1 MIAFKRDASGLY
13 LADPLAGARV
23 AFVFQDKSRA
33 DPTFDLTAQS
43 WVDPGQLGYIAFFV
57 PSATRDWNAFEIGIR
72 KAFADSPGTQI
83 GWFPEPLSIAPIL
96 VSVTGQ
102 GTSSPTVGE
111 SFSLAFRQSVTFQ
124 VQPDLFTL
132 STTVLFDDAS
142 NSLQIANS
150 QPPAALLL
158 TATPPAG
165 ATVTFQ
171 SAAPFASLALS
182 GPLAG
187 TASVAFE
194 LATTDLVQFEAGMMY
209 FNPPTGGGL
218 VGALNYPVFR
228 GVGGSA
234 TPFGFNVTLDVLGP
248 LDATRSFFQF
258 TDPLLGST
266 FVTADGKPFALS
278 TVNTGDISTASR
290 LVFAGRPQ
298 QSPSEQRY
306 YYLTPAGQFG
316 LALDAGAN
324 LAAGASSET
333 VQMLCGVTGT
343 EFVTVTIGSAP
354 DKLEFVPAQPA
365 YRIAPA
371 QDSPT
376 SPAFLDAT
384 ATTSWAQLIV
394 QDGSYISQPER
405 APLYNQRTNT
415 ATMLA
420 GAEPASGLTVY
431 VLDAF
436 KVASWS
442 AKAASTPAIPLVPY
456 AGLDF
461 STDPNLNAAAYLD
474 MESRALNPRRASGFI
489 PAPKQGATVNA
500 AAAGP
505 TTLAMTPQGM
515 LAELAGT
522 PLAWTG
528 LQMAT
533 SAAGILE
540 FEAMGPS
547 ICKAVQQNQ
556 IFTVVSENPA
566 NPDPLGSGQALFDF
580 SGDKL
585 EIGDWTFD
593 LSPGKLAAPDGT
605 PPIFMMKFYPGET
618 IEALVADTRLWSQ
631 ADIFNKTFT
640 AAATQAYLQKLIT
653 EAKAAVFPNGGT
665 QPDTTSLYW
674 NFYQTVT
681 DPTFN
686 GILAVNCNMQLDEL
700 PTAVRAVLGG
710 MKDPGI
716 AGFRVHHVGIAINNT
731 DPSQA
736 VPTLAQSATFALV
749 DYEKAA
755 SKSAAAPDSNIDI
768 DIDYGFEVE
777 YLRALFTNSELRS
790 FACEVNLTINN
801 LFKTGVNLDA
811 ALSPAA
817 NAGDDA
823 NVIAIMGSYQ
833 AHGTSGDDKSSGQG
847 VYSFVAQGDFV
858 FNFTDENGKSN
869 NKYLRQITLTK
880 LQFSFDD
887 ETAATPPKADT
898 THISAHFAIWGDIE
912 FNEFQVLDL
921 FAFEKLA
928 FSNLGIDV
936 GFDLTIPDKGQPSTS
951 TPSLSFSPGD
961 LRLDLGATEKRS
973 GADSLLDLIP
983 FKLKSFLYS
992 GTADQTIE
1000 SLNYYSLGSLP
1011 GLAENGITLQD
1022 NFNYA
1027 LIFDLDLG
1035 SMGGLV
1041 GSLSAFKFSVL
1052 IGWLSPEDGGG
1063 LAFGIQLPQ
1072 VDGKLEIKIEGVL
1085 TISIEQFNLEYATD
1099 ADPKMLVLGMH
1110 NCFIEIL
1117 GQRLPPDGTIS
1128 IGLFAPTEG
1137 ADQIGWIGAY
1147 NLGKD
1152 GGGGGG
1158 DDAQKLLAAPV
1169 PAKVGA
1175 VSDVFEL
1182 VYLGVGQRVGPDPTK
1197 PPANFDAFLKFM
1209 QGDFWDALK
1218 NKKFADI
1225 YHPEGKW
1232 IIVTDFTLLKV
1243 LEVGFVFY
1251 DVTPFYA
1258 LLLKLTG
1265 GAGKG
1270 AEFEVVYTK
1279 ISDTIGK
1286 FAAVFSLPDSLRTFQ
1301 VGAASLTLPT
1311 LSVDVYTNGDWKVDL
1326 GFPDGDNWSVCFQ
1339 VQAQAGPIPVTGS
1352 GGFYI
1357 ASLSSATDPD
1367 VFKGTY
1373 QSILAFGFAAR
1384 LGVGK
1389 DFTAGPLKAGVSV
1402 TFFGIIQG
1410 AAGYLTSGGG
1420 DLAKKPDALS
1430 LQGQFGIIGELY
1442 GSLDFVIIK
1451 ASVNVRLEAS
1461 IGIIL
1466 ALEPPS
1472 VPGGGGGSILL
1483 YIEASVSVSVTVEIN
1498 LFLFSISISFSFNAS
1513 FRFEWQLAGSSQQA
1527 QIETFARLK
1536 QRLLAGAAANV
1547 GLCPNL
1553 PKDLPI
1559 LFLPELTVVFPD
1571 ATSKGTPWVVTSL
1584 GIQYDDNP
1592 SHNPTYADFKP
1603 FEAVTTQLAT
1613 FALMHALNLPAYNSV
1628 VLLEFD
1634 SSSGTPGLKD
1644 IDSEPDA
1651 LTAWIDYP
1659 TLLSQL
1665 ANFSAT
1671 LAAPTGKA
1679 KACVFPMPP
1688 FLNMATTGRTDGNGN
1703 AQDLSYQFLAQNLV
1717 SQTYLQA
1724 VDTYFNQLFVNQ
1736 TSNPT
1741 SVNDSDGTTP
1751 LSQEI
1756 FLDYFKGLI
1765 RGAVHELLV
1774 TMQDAGLTSSP
1785 LDKLF
1790 MAAVAAPTPGAQTR
1804 FQGLAGQMSSALR
1817 GGVRLPYTAGLTVPG
1832 EAVST
1837 STNPLFALLWQE
1849 FPAGGFAKN
1858 NSYSITLSNP
1868 DKTQDWLAVNAS
1880 FSLTQDVL
1888 SPYLAFTEASI
1899 TAPSSP
1905 TPIALSSTGPQSFA
1919 LENAIAWTPP
1929 SATALSLR
1937 PFASSLEKLQAN
1949 EGTAAVPVLVK
1960 SRQAQGA
1967 YLPDGTP
1974 LPAGDI
1980 TFATSITLTV
1990 KQIPG
1995 ATQGSVLAD
2004 VYALSGASQ
2013 SDEALLGRILDDL
2026 RGGDRP
2032 VDAIQ
2037 ILFQTAAGAPGL
2049 VSAVV
2054 DPNAV
2059 FALRTNTTTV
2069 SQPPQ
2074 GLMAFALGLPAGVSV
2089 GSSTDITA
2097 DGGYGFLQIIQQ
2109 ATVTNAQGYYLRFVD
2124 KTGNALP
2131 TPLFVKGVAQVT
2143 MLVTYKAGSGTNQS
2157 GSPLAIQPYYNAVVL
2172 AGTQS
2177 GLVYYAETADPA
2189 LEARYVKVAA
2199 GTFGVELTRSESVMQ
2214 LKTPAALVKTGQL
2227 GAANSHS
2234 RGRVI
2239 EALRA
2244 SGIADDTELHAALV
2258 AAGDAKASL
2267 NSLYSLVTY
2276 QIQATTGFTLSNLS
2290 APIQPQKPD
2299 QSGTTGTYRVF
2310 APLYNVA
2317 TANAGS
2323 ATPDRYAS
2331 INDKFTLDFF
2341 VNDAFGNQL
2350 PTPASYSDTNLY
2362 FDPIVPVDQ
2371 WPGILPTY
2379 GFNGSTPNT
2388 IEIVLTPSQ
2397 AAFSSMSADQKAA
2410 ALANFR
2416 TIEDQ
2421 ISGPGVSFYVETS
2434 LALQADGSSLVNFP
2448 VGAADTS
2455 KVTGMV
2461 ADLVNWLA
2469 GLSTNFPGAVTISM
2483 PVSGPGAL
2491 PPLFEIVVLF
2501 GITRDANL
2509 ISPYLKDQFGT
2520 IMVPSA
2526 QNVATG
2532 FVPATGG
2539 ASNMSQFAA
2548 AFVGAFPAQKLA
2560 IGMNGADAS
2569 PQQKL
2574 SSTAQSSTALA
2585 RKRLKSLKLA
2595 HDGSGGARAGS
2606 QSLWAAAVSLL
2617 DISIG
2622 AAGAGPR
2629 FLSPKPLDNVL
2640 NSASVSMPQL
2650 SSKLPALPAQQLF
2663 IDTDLDQLNRIFFQA
2678 VDEVL
2683 SPASAAKAFEVAPD
2697 AYDAMAL
2704 GREALAQK
2712 YAQYEVDWLFGP
2724 QSPFTG
2730 TTAAL
2735 AIAKD
2740 VFEQQMRAALMTAY
2754 SVDTIVQ
2761 YDVTWNQSVSAA
2773 ADGNIELFGQ
2783 IEAVLAGDY
2792 SWSGLSLS
2800 ATTNNPHG
2808 LTDGSRVLMI
2818 FQASSGQLPANGVYG
2833 VTVTGDTTFTI
2844 ATAASGSGAG
2854 TFSATRQNAGL
2865 STAHVGISST
2875 GASPLTFLYGDPDA
2889 AAAAVVPFDLRFAI
2903 TNLQFFLAPAGA
2915 PGEARPSI
2923 WLQLVDPYPKGV
2935 PHVGP
2940 AGALTKIPV
2949 VYRQY
2954 PTPPTLVSQT
2964 WSGYTPTSGSGNPIA
2979 DGADWSYLYTYQ
2991 AFLVAQDQINTAVT
3005 YNTNLSAAPDNP
3017 PNSTN
3022 PAPSAGPPYDLF
3034 TALAR
3039 TSAVYG
3045 AINPVLRN
3053 PADPAWADAVAAFAT
3068 AIGEVTANKDWNP
3081 SLDMALGQGLVSVT
3095 DSYVVTDTLQ
3105 PDGTTR
3111 QIELQW
3117 PAAQGES
3124 SFSNVA
3130 LTVTALDPSTL
3141 TPYPN
3146 QHPVQPSPP
3155 DGLLF
3160 EVDNAA
3166 PGNFGVAHTIEVDA
3180 LNVLAAENAL
3190 ASVQIERNLITL
3202 EASNNTAW
3210 QVVPEFVYMTP
3221 QVRPSQP
3228 VTPFIDNATPIDVA
3242 TLPGQGSGAAC
3253 PTSPSSLCQRIYT
3266 IMADLLADPVHEQSL
3281 LAAHAAANVTSG
3293 TTRRVKVACSYQF
3306 PFPAVAGGAFDSA
3319 SISPLVPIVLARSFE
3334 IDGQQPAELGDFA
3347 ALFAAAIA
3355 GWASKN
3361 SIVFGANA
3369 MPAGARLV
3377 FDITLYAAL
3386 SGVNTPVL
3394 RFSNLQLKLTDIDA
3408 S

>member
-1 MIAFKRDASGLY
+1 MIAFKRDASGVY
-13 LADPLAGARV
+13 LADTPANARV
-23 AFVFQDKSRA
+23 AFLFQDATRT
-33 DPTFDLTAQS
+33 DPIFDLTADN
-43 WVDPGQLGYIAFFV
+43 WTDPAQLGYVAFFT
-57 PSATRDWNAFEIGIR
+57 PSATRDWKAFEAGVR
-72 KAFADSPGTQI
+72 DAFASNAGTQI
-83 GWFPEPLSIAPIL
+83 GWFPEPLTVAPVL
-96 VSVTGQ
+96 VAVMGQ
-102 GTSSPTVGE
+102 GTSSPTVSQ

-124 VQPDLFTL
+124 VQPDLFGL

-158 TATPPAG
+158 TATPPAA
-165 ATVTFQ
+165 ATVTFYSQ
-171 SAAPFASLALS
+171 APHASLALT
-182 GPLAG
+182 GPYAG
-187 TASVAFE
+187 TVNAAFE
-194 LATTDLVQFEAGMMY
+194 LAATDLVQFEAGLMY
-209 FNPPTGGGL
+209 FSPPTGGGL

-228 GVGGSA
+228 GAGGVT

-248 LDATRSFFQF
+248 LDASRSFFQF

-266 FVTADGKPFALS
+266 FVTANGKPFALS
-278 TVNTGDISTASR
+278 TVNTGDISIASR

-298 QSPSEQRY
+298 QSPGEERY

-316 LALDAGAN
+316 LALETGSN
-324 LAAGASSET
+324 QAAATATET

-343 EFVTVTIGSAP
+343 EFLSVTVGATP
-354 DKLEFVPAQPA
+354 DKLQFVPAQPA
-365 YRIAPA
+365 YRIPPT
-371 QDSPT
+371 QDSST

-384 ATTSWAQLIV
+384 ATTSWVQLIV
-394 QDGSYISQPER
+394 QQGSYVSQPER
-405 APLYNQRTNT
+405 APLYKQPTNS
-415 ATMLA
+415 ATLLE
-420 GAEPASGLTVY
+420 GAAPASGLEVY
-431 VLDAF
+431 VLDYF
-436 KVASWS
+436 PVESWS
-442 AKAASTPAIPLVPY
+442 AKGNAPLVPLVPY

-461 STDPNLNAAAYLD
+461 STDPNLDAAKYLD
-474 MESRALNPRRASGFI
+474 MELRALNPRRADGFI
-489 PAPKQGATVNA
+489 PAPAPKAATKAASTA
-500 AAAGP
+500 AA
-505 TTLAMTPQGM
+505 TLAMTPQGM

-540 FEAMGPS
+540 FADMGPS

-566 NPDPLGSGQALFDF
+566 SADPLGKGQALFDF
-580 SGDKL
+580 SADKL

-593 LSPGKLAAPDGT
+593 LSSGGLAAPDGT

-618 IEALVADTRLWSQ
+618 IEQLVADTRLWSQ
-631 ADIFNKTFT
+631 PDTFNKTFT
-640 AAATQAYLQKLIT
+640 AAATQAYLQKLIAD
-653 EAKAAVFPNGGT
+653 AKTSVFPEGGG

-681 DPTFN
+681 NPAFN

-710 MKDPGI
+710 MRDPGI
-716 AGFRVHHVGIAINNT
+716 AGFRVHHVGIEINNT
-731 DPSQA
+731 DPSQSLP
-736 VPTLAQSATFALV
+736 VLAQSATFALV

-755 SKSAAAPDSNIDI
+755 SNAVPAVDI
-768 DIDYGFEVE
+768 DFGFEVE

-790 FACEVNLTINN
+790 FACEINLTINK
-801 LFKTGVNLDA
+801 LFKVGVSLPPSQNTA
-811 ALSPAA
+811 
-817 NAGDDA
+817 AGDEA

-833 AHGTSGDDKSSGQG
+833 AHATSGDDSSSGQG

-858 FNFTDENGKSN
+858 FDFAD
-869 NKYLRQITLTK
+869 NKFLKQITLNK
-880 LQFSFDD
+880 LQFSFDE
-887 ETAATPPKADT
+887 ETPAASPSNGTT
-898 THISAHFAIWGDIE
+898 THIKAHFGIWGDIE
-912 FNEFQVLDL
+912 FNELQVLDL
-921 FAFEKLA
+921 FSFEKLV

-936 GFDLTIPDKGQPSTS
+936 GFDLTIYNPSVQQQPSTDNL
-951 TPSLSFSPGD
+951 SLSFAPGD
-961 LRLDLGATEKRS
+961 LRLDLGSTEKRS
-973 GADSLLDLIP
+973 GADSLLDMIP
-983 FKLKSFLYS
+983 FKLQSFLYS
-992 GTADQTIE
+992 GDADETIE

-1085 TISIEQFNLEYATD
+1085 TISIEQFNLEYAAN

-1110 NCFIEIL
+1110 NCFIEVL
-1117 GQRLPPDGTIS
+1117 GNRLPPDGTIS

-1147 NLGKD
+1147 NQGKD
-1152 GGGGGG
+1152 GGGGG
-1158 DDAQKLLAAPV
+1158 DTQELLAPGRALV
-1169 PAKVGA
+1169 RAEA
-1175 VSDVFEL
+1175 ASDVLDL
-1182 VYLGVGQRVGPDPTK
+1182 VYLGVGQRVGPDPTN

-1209 QGDFWDALK
+1209 QDDFWDALQ
-1218 NKKFADI
+1218 NKKYSDI
-1225 YHPEGKW
+1225 YHPDGKW
-1232 IIVTDFTLLKV
+1232 IIVTDFNLLKV
-1243 LEVGFVFY
+1243 IQIGFVFY

-1258 LLLKLTG
+1258 LLLRLTG

-1270 AEFEVVYTK
+1270 AEIEVVYTK

-1286 FAAVFSLPDSLRTFQ
+1286 FATVFSLPDSLRTFQ
-1301 VGAASLTLPT
+1301 IGAASLTLPT

-1367 VFKGTY
+1367 VFRGTY

-1442 GSLDFVIIK
+1442 GSIDFVIIK
-1451 ASVNVRLEAS
+1451 ASVNVRLQAS

-1472 VPGGGGGSILL
+1472 VPGGGNGSILL
-1483 YIEASVSVSVTVEIN
+1483 YIEASVSVSVTVKIN

-1513 FRFEWQLAGSSQQA
+1513 FRFEWQLAGSSPQA
-1527 QIETFARLK
+1527 RIETFAGLR
-1536 QRLLAGAAANV
+1536 QRLLASAAPSI
-1547 GLCPNL
+1547 GLLPNL
-1553 PKDLPI
+1553 PKNLPI

-1571 ATSKGTPWVVTSL
+1571 ATSNGAPWLVTSL
-1584 GIQYDDNP
+1584 GVQYDDNP
-1592 SHNPTYADFKP
+1592 PQNPTYADFKP

-1613 FALMHALNLPAYNSV
+1613 FAVMHALNLAAYNSE

-1634 SSSGTPGLKD
+1634 PASGTLGLKD
-1644 IDSEPDA
+1644 IDSDPAA
-1651 LTAWIDYP
+1651 LTGWIDYP
-1659 TLLSQL
+1659 TLLGQL
-1665 ANFSAT
+1665 ANFNAT
-1671 LAAPTGKA
+1671 IATPTAGA
-1679 KACVFPMPP
+1679 KATVFPMPP
-1688 FLNMATTGRTDGNGN
+1688 FLNIATSGRTDGNGN
-1703 AQDLSYQFLAQNLV
+1703 AQDLSYQFQSQNLV
-1717 SQTYLQA
+1717 SQSYLQT
-1724 VDTYFNQLFVNQ
+1724 VDAYFSQLFVNQ
-1736 TSNPT
+1736 TSNPPQA
-1741 SVNDSDGTTP
+1741 DAGGGTTP

-1774 TMQDAGLTSSP
+1774 TMQNAGLTSSP

-1817 GGVRLPYTAGLTVPG
+1817 GGVRLPYADGLTVPDG
-1832 EAVST
+1832 TAST
-1837 STNPLFALLWQE
+1837 TTNPLYALLWQE

-1858 NSYSITLSNP
+1858 DSYTITLSNP
-1868 DKTQDWLAVNAS
+1868 DRTQGWLTTSAS
-1880 FSLTQDVL
+1880 FSLTKNVL
-1888 SPYLAFTEASI
+1888 AQYQGLTEASV
-1899 TAPSSP
+1899 TAPGTP
-1905 TPIALSSTGPQSFA
+1905 TPIAISSTGPQSFA
-1919 LENAIAWTPP
+1919 LENAIVWTP
-1929 SATALSLR
+1929 SGAGALSLR
-1937 PFASSLEKLQAN
+1937 PFAPSLAKLQTN
-1949 EGTAAVPVLVK
+1949 EGTAAISALIK

-1967 YLPDGTP
+1967 YMPDGTP
-1974 LPAGDI
+1974 LPAGNI

-1995 ATQGSVLAD
+1995 ATQGGMLPD

-2026 RGGDRP
+2026 RAGDRP

-2037 ILFQTAAGAPGL
+2037 ILYQTAAGTPGL
-2049 VSAVV
+2049 VSATVEA
-2054 DPNAV
+2054 DAV
-2059 FALRTNTTTV
+2059 FALRTNATTV

-2074 GLMAFALGLPAGVSV
+2074 GLMGFAFDLPAGVSV
-2089 GSSTDITA
+2089 GASTDVTD

-2109 ATVTNAQGYYLRFVD
+2109 ATVTNAPGYYLRFID
-2124 KTGNALP
+2124 KSGNSLP
-2131 TPLFVKGVAQVT
+2131 TALFVKGVAQLT
-2143 MLVTYKAGSGTNQS
+2143 MLVTYKPGSGSNQN

-2172 AGTQS
+2172 AGTQN

-2189 LEARYVKVAA
+2189 LETRYVKVAA
-2199 GTFGVELTRSESVMQ
+2199 GTFGVELTRPESVMQ
-2214 LKTPAALVKTGQL
+2214 LKTPPRLAKSKQL
-2227 GAANSHS
+2227 GAASHHE
-2234 RGRVI
+2234 RNDVI
-2239 EALRA
+2239 EALRL
-2244 SGIADDTELHAALV
+2244 SGVTDETELHEALA
-2258 AAGDAKASL
+2258 AAGAAPAAL
-2267 NSLYSLVTY
+2267 NSLYSLITY
-2276 QIQATTGFTLSNLS
+2276 QIQATTGFILSNLS

-2299 QSGTTGTYRVF
+2299 PSATTSTYRVF

-2317 TANAGS
+2317 TANIGS
-2323 ATPDRYAS
+2323 STPDRYAS
-2331 INDKFTLDFF
+2331 IDDKFALSFF

-2350 PTPASYSDTNLY
+2350 PTPASYTDTNLY

-2371 WPGILPTY
+2371 WPGILSTY
-2379 GFNGSTPNT
+2379 GFDASKANT
-2388 IEIVLTPSQ
+2388 IEIMLTPSQ
-2397 AAFSSMSADQKAA
+2397 AAFSGMSADQKAA
-2410 ALANFR
+2410 ALASFR
-2416 TIEDQ
+2416 IIEDQ
-2421 ISGPGVSFYVETS
+2421 INGPGVSFYVETS
-2434 LALQADGSSLVNFP
+2434 LALQADGSSFANFT
-2448 VGAADTS
+2448 VSAADTS
-2455 KVTGMV
+2455 KIATMV
-2461 ADLVNWLA
+2461 ADLINWLA
-2469 GLSTNFPGAVTISM
+2469 GISTNFPGAVTISM
-2483 PVSGPGAL
+2483 PVSSVGAL

-2501 GITRDANL
+2501 GITRNANL

-2520 IMVPSA
+2520 ILVPSA

-2532 FVPATGG
+2532 FVPVTGG
-2539 ASNMSQFAA
+2539 ASSMSQFAA
-2548 AFVGAFPAQKLA
+2548 AFTGAFPAQKLA
-2560 IGMNGADAS
+2560 VGMNGTNAPS
-2569 PQQKL
+2569 GQKL
-2574 SSTAQSSTALA
+2574 SSTGLA
-2585 RKRLKSLKLA
+2585 RKRLKALKFA
-2595 HDGSGGARAGS
+2595 QDGTGGAQQGS
-2606 QSLWAAAVSLL
+2606 QSLWAAAASLL
-2617 DISIG
+2617 DITIG

-2629 FLSPKPLDNVL
+2629 FLSPRPLDNVL
-2640 NSASVSMPQL
+2640 NSATVPLPTL
-2650 SSKLPALPAQQLF
+2650 SAKLPALPAQQLF
-2663 IDTDLDQLNRIFFQA
+2663 IDTDLDQLNRTFFRA
-2678 VDEVL
+2678 VDDVL
-2683 SPASAAKAFEVAPD
+2683 SPASAAKAFELAPD
-2697 AYDAMAL
+2697 AYDTIAV
-2704 GREALAQK
+2704 GRETLAQK

-2735 AIAKD
+2735 AIAQG

-2783 IEAVLAGDY
+2783 IEAVLSGSY
-2792 SWSGLSLS
+2792 SWSGATLS
-2800 ATTNNPHG
+2800 ATTGNPHG
-2808 LTDGSRVLMI
+2808 LTDGSRVLMV
-2818 FQASSGQLPANGVYG
+2818 FQAGSGQLPANGVYD
-2833 VTVTGDTTFTI
+2833 VDVTGDTTFTI
-2844 ATAASGSGAG
+2844 TMAASGSGAG
-2854 TFSATRQNAGL
+2854 TFSATRQNSGL

-2889 AAAAVVPFDLRFAI
+2889 AAAAVVPFDLRFAV
-2903 TNLQFFLAPAGA
+2903 TNLQYFLAPAGA

-2923 WLQLVDPYPKGV
+2923 WLQLIDPYPKGV
-2935 PHVGP
+2935 PHIGP
-2940 AGALTKIPV
+2940 ADTLTNIPV

-2954 PTPPTLVSQT
+2954 PTPPTMISQT
-2964 WSGYTPTSGSGNPIA
+2964 WSQYTPASGSGNPIA

-3005 YNTNLSAAPDNP
+3005 YNTNLSAASDNA
-3017 PNSTN
+3017 PNRVGELPGTD
-3022 PAPSAGPPYDLF
+3022 GPYDLF

-3045 AINPVLRN
+3045 AIGPLLRN
-3053 PADPAWADAVAAFAT
+3053 PADPAWADAVTAFAT
-3068 AIGEVTANKDWNP
+3068 AVGEVTANKDWNP
-3081 SLDMALGQGLVSVT
+3081 GQILAGAQRLANVT
-3095 DSYVVTDTLQ
+3095 DSYVVTDALQ

-3111 QIELQW
+3111 LIELQW

-3124 SFSNVA
+3124 SFANVA
-3130 LTVTALDPSTL
+3130 LTVTALDPSNL
-3141 TPYPN
+3141 TPYPK
-3146 QHPVQPSPP
+3146 QHAVQPSPP

-3160 EVDNAA
+3160 EVDDAA

-3202 EASNNTAW
+3202 EAADKSAW
-3210 QVVPEFVYMTP
+3210 QVVSEFVYKTP

-3228 VTPFIDNATPIDVA
+3228 VTPFIDNATPIDVT
-3242 TLPGQGSGAAC
+3242 TLPGQGAGGAC
-3253 PTSPSSLCQRIYT
+3253 PSSPSSLCQRIYT
-3266 IMADLLADPVHEQSL
+3266 IMADLLADPTQAKSL
-3281 LAAHAAANVTSG
+3281 LGAHAAANLTDA
-3293 TTRRVKVACSYQF
+3293 TTRRVKVGCSYQF
-3306 PFPAVAGGAFDSA
+3306 PLPAVAGGAFDSA

-3334 IDGQQPAELGDFA
+3334 IDGQQPAQLGDFA
-3347 ALFAAAIA
+3347 ALFADAIA
-3355 GWASKN
+3355 SWASGN

-3369 MPAGARLV
+3369 EPAGAMLV

-3394 RFSNLQLKLTDIDA
+3394 RFSNLQLKLTDVDA
-3408 S
+3408 N

>member
-13 LADPLAGARV
+13 LADISAAARV
-23 AFVFQDKSRA
+23 AFLFQDASRT
-33 DPTFDLTAQS
+33 DPSFDLTAQT
-43 WVDPGQLGYIAFFV
+43 WLDPGQLGYIAFFS
-57 PSATRDWNAFEIGIR
+57 PSATRDWSAFEADIR
-72 KAFADSPGTQI
+72 AAFTANAGTQI
-83 GWFPEPLSIAPIL
+83 GWFPEPSSIAPVL
-96 VSVTGQ
+96 VAVTGH
-102 GTSSPTVGE
+102 GTSSPTVAQ
-111 SFSLAFRQSVTFQ
+111 SFSLTFRQSVTFQ
-124 VQPDLFTL
+124 VQPDLFGL

-171 SAAPFASLALS
+171 SAAPFASLPLT
-182 GPLAG
+182 GPFAG
-187 TASVAFE
+187 TASAAFE
-194 LATTDLVQFEAGMMY
+194 LAAADLVQFEAGLMY
-209 FNPPTGGGL
+209 FSPPVDGGL
-218 VGALNYPVFR
+218 VNALSYPVFR
-228 GVGGSA
+228 GADGSTA
-234 TPFGFNVTLDVLGP
+234 PFGFNVTLDMLGP
-248 LDATRSFFQF
+248 LDPARSFFQF

-266 FVTADGKPFALS
+266 FVTANGKPFALS
-278 TVNTGDISTASR
+278 TVDTGDIGTTSR

-316 LALDAGAN
+316 LALDTGPGK
-324 LAAGASSET
+324 AASAASET

-343 EFVTVTIGSAP
+343 EFVTVTVGSNP
-354 DKLEFVPAQPA
+354 DRLEFVPAQPA
-365 YRIAPA
+365 YRIDPA

-384 ATTSWAQLIV
+384 ATTSWVELIV
-394 QDGSYISQPER
+394 QQGTYVSQPER
-405 APLYNQRTNT
+405 APLYNQRSSS
-415 ATMLA
+415 AAMLA
-420 GAEPASGLTVY
+420 DAPPASGLTVY
-431 VLDAF
+431 VLDSF
-436 KVASWS
+436 HVPSWS
-442 AKAASTPAIPLVPY
+442 ASGSAPAIPLVPY

-461 STDPNLNAAAYLD
+461 STDPNLKAADYLD
-474 MESRALNPRRASGFI
+474 MESRALNPRRAAGFI
-489 PAPKQGATVNA
+489 PAPKTKVAATPA
-500 AAAGP
+500 PAGP

-566 NPDPLGSGQALFDF
+566 NADPLGAGQALFDF
-580 SGDKL
+580 TNDRL

-593 LSPGKLAAPDGT
+593 VSPGGLAAPDGT

-618 IEALVADTRLWSQ
+618 IEKLVADTRLWSQ
-631 ADIFNKTFT
+631 PDTFNKTFT
-640 AAATQAYLQKLIT
+640 AAAAQAYLQTLIA
-653 EAKAAVFPNGGT
+653 EAKASVFPNGGT

-674 NFYQTVT
+674 TFYETVT

-686 GILAVNCNMQLDEL
+686 GVLAVNCNMQLDQL

-710 MKDPGI
+710 MTDPGI

-731 DPSQA
+731 DSDPLQTE
-736 VPTLAQSATFALV
+736 PKLAQSATFALV

-755 SKSAAAPDSNIDI
+755 SQPAAVDI
-768 DIDYGFEVE
+768 DVDYGFEVE

-790 FACEVNLTINN
+790 FACEVNLTIND
-801 LFKTGVNLDA
+801 LFKTGVKLDA
-811 ALSPAA
+811 GQGAAA
-817 NAGDDA
+817 NAG
-823 NVIAIMGSYQ
+823 NVIAVMGSYQ
-833 AHGTSGDDKSSGQG
+833 AHGTSGDDTSSGQG
-847 VYSFVAQGDFV
+847 VYSFVAQGEFV
-858 FNFTDENGKSN
+858 FNFSDDAGQPN
-869 NKYLRQITLTK
+869 NKYLKQITLTK

-912 FNEFQVLDL
+912 FYEFQVLDL

-936 GFDLTIPDKGQPSTS
+936 GFDLTIPASGQPTTS
-951 TPSLSFSPGD
+951 TPTLSFAPGD

-992 GTADQTIE
+992 GSADETIE

-1011 GLAENGITLQD
+1011 GLAENGVTLQD
-1022 NFNYA
+1022 SFNYA

-1041 GSLSAFKFSVL
+1041 GSLSAFKFSVI

-1110 NCFIEIL
+1110 NCFIEVL

-1147 NLGKD
+1147 NEGED
-1152 GGGGGG
+1152 GGGGG
-1158 DDAQKLLAAPV
+1158 DTQQKLARRV
-1169 PAKVGA
+1169 PARLGA
-1175 VSDVFEL
+1175 ASDVFEL
-1182 VYLGVGQRVGPDPTK
+1182 VYLGVGQRVGPDPTN
-1197 PPANFDAFLKFM
+1197 PPEDFDAFLKFM

-1218 NKKFADI
+1218 DKKYSEI
-1225 YHPEGKW
+1225 YHPDGKW
-1232 IIVTDFTLLKV
+1232 IIVTDFKLLKV

-1258 LLLKLTG
+1258 LLLRLTG

-1270 AEFEVVYTK
+1270 AEFEIVYTK

-1410 AAGYLTSGGG
+1410 AAGYLTSGGS

-1472 VPGGGGGSILL
+1472 VPGGGSGSILL

-1527 QIETFARLK
+1527 RIETFARLK
-1536 QRLLAGAAANV
+1536 QRLLAGAAGNI
-1547 GLCPNL
+1547 GLLPNL
-1553 PKDLPI
+1553 PKNLPI
-1559 LFLPELTVVFPD
+1559 MFLPELTVVFPD
-1571 ATSKGTPWVVTSL
+1571 ATNPGAPWVVTSL
-1584 GIQYDDNP
+1584 GVQYDDNP
-1592 SHNPTYADFKP
+1592 PQNPTYADFQP

-1613 FALMHALNLPAYNSV
+1613 FALMRALNLPAYNSV

-1634 SSSGTPGLKD
+1634 SGSGTPGLKD
-1644 IDSEPDA
+1644 FDSEPDA
-1651 LTAWIDYP
+1651 LTGWLDYP
-1659 TLLSQL
+1659 TLLGQF

-1671 LAAPTGKA
+1671 LAVPTGIA
-1679 KACVFPMPP
+1679 KATVFPMPP
-1688 FLNMATTGRTDGNGN
+1688 FLNLATSGRTDGNGN
-1703 AQDLSYQFLAQNLV
+1703 AQDISYQFQAQNPV
-1717 SQTYLQA
+1717 SQSYLQT
-1724 VDTYFNQLFVNQ
+1724 VDAYFNQLFVNQ
-1736 TSNPT
+1736 TANPPT
-1741 SVNDSDGTTP
+1741 ADPTGGTTP

-1756 FLDYFKGLI
+1756 FVDYFKGLI

-1817 GGVRLPYTAGLTVPG
+1817 GGVRLPYTPGLTVPG
-1832 EAVST
+1832 GTALKT
-1837 STNPLFALLWQE
+1837 TNPLFALLWQE
-1849 FPAGGFAKN
+1849 FPAGGIANKD
-1858 NSYSITLSNP
+1858 SYSITLSNP

-1880 FSLTQDVL
+1880 FQLTQKALGQYVGL
-1888 SPYLAFTEASI
+1888 TESSV
-1899 TAPSSP
+1899 TAPGAP
-1905 TPIALSSTGPQSFA
+1905 TPIALSATGPQAFA

-1929 SATALSLR
+1929 NAAALSVR
-1937 PFASSLEKLQAN
+1937 PFAPSLAKLQVN

-1995 ATQGSVLAD
+1995 ATQGSMLPD

-2013 SDEALLGRILDDL
+2013 SDEAILGKILDDL
-2026 RGGDRP
+2026 KAGDRP
-2032 VDAIQ
+2032 VEAIQ

-2054 DPNAV
+2054 DPDAV

-2074 GLMAFALGLPAGVSV
+2074 GLMGFALGLPAGVSV
-2089 GSSTDITA
+2089 GASTEITA

-2109 ATVTNAQGYYLRFVD
+2109 ATVTNAPGYYLRFVD

-2131 TPLFVKGVAQVT
+2131 TALFVKGVAQVT
-2143 MLVTYKAGSGTNQS
+2143 MLVTYKPGSGTNQS
-2157 GSPLAIQPYYNAVVL
+2157 GSPLAIQPYHNAVVL

-2199 GTFGVELTRSESVMQ
+2199 GTFGVELTRAESVMQ
-2214 LKTPAALVKTGQL
+2214 LKTPASLAKTGLL
-2227 GAANSHS
+2227 GAATSHS
-2234 RGRVI
+2234 RGDVLK
-2239 EALRA
+2239 ALRS
-2244 SGIADDTELHAALV
+2244 SGMVDDAELHDALA
-2258 AAGDAKASL
+2258 AAGAATAAL

-2276 QIQATTGFTLSNLS
+2276 QIQATAGFTLSNLS

-2331 INDKFTLDFF
+2331 INDTFTLSFF

-2371 WPGILPTY
+2371 WPGVLPTY
-2379 GFNGSTPNT
+2379 GFDGATPNT
-2388 IEIVLTPSQ
+2388 IQLVLTPSQ
-2397 AAFSSMSADQKAA
+2397 AAFSGMSADQKAA

-2421 ISGPGVSFYVETS
+2421 INGPGVSFYVETS
-2434 LALQADGSSLVNFP
+2434 LALQADGSSFVSFP
-2448 VGAADTS
+2448 VSAADTG

-2469 GLSTNFPGAVTISM
+2469 GLSTSFPGAVTISM

-2491 PPLFEIVVLF
+2491 PPLFEIQVLF
-2501 GITRDANL
+2501 GITRDASL

-2520 IMVPSA
+2520 ILVPST
-2526 QNVATG
+2526 QNVATA

-2539 ASNMSQFAA
+2539 ASSISQFAA
-2548 AFVGAFPAQKLA
+2548 NFVGAFPAQKLA
-2560 IGMNGADAS
+2560 IGMNGTDTS
-2569 PQQKL
+2569 SQQKL
-2574 SSTAQSSTALA
+2574 SSTALA
-2585 RKRLKSLKLA
+2585 RKRLKALKLA

-2606 QSLWAAAVSLL
+2606 QSLWAAAASLL

-2622 AAGAGPR
+2622 AGGAGPR

-2640 NSASVSMPQL
+2640 NSASVKLPQL

-2663 IDTDLDQLNRIFFQA
+2663 IDVDLDQLNRSFFQA

-2683 SPASAAKAFEVAPD
+2683 SPASAAKAFELAAD
-2697 AYDAMAL
+2697 AYDAIAL

-2730 TTAAL
+2730 TTTAL
-2735 AIAKD
+2735 GVARD

-2783 IEAVLAGDY
+2783 IEAILAGSY

-2818 FQASSGQLPANGVYG
+2818 FQASSGQLPVNGVYA

-2844 ATAASGSGAG
+2844 TTATSGSGAG
-2854 TFSATRQNAGL
+2854 TFSATQQNAGL

-2875 GASPLTFLYGDPDA
+2875 GPSPLTFLYGDPDA
-2889 AAAAVVPFDLRFAI
+2889 AAAAVVPFDLRFAV
-2903 TNLQFFLAPAGA
+2903 TNLQFFLAPAGT

-2923 WLQLVDPYPKGV
+2923 WLQLVDPYPQGV

-2954 PTPPTLVSQT
+2954 PTPPTLISQT
-2964 WSGYTPTSGSGNPIA
+2964 WAGFTPTSGSGNPIA

-3005 YNTNLSAAPDNP
+3005 YNTDLSAASNNP
-3017 PNSTN
+3017 PNSVSES
-3022 PAPSAGPPYDLF
+3022 PGASGPYDLF

-3045 AINPVLRN
+3045 AVGPVLRN

-3081 SLDMALGQGLVSVT
+3081 GFNLALTQGLVSVT

-3111 QIELQW
+3111 SIDLQW

-3124 SFSNVA
+3124 SFANVA
-3130 LTVTALDPSTL
+3130 LTVVALDPSNL
-3141 TPYPN
+3141 TPYPD
-3146 QHPVQPSPP
+3146 QHAVQPSPP

-3160 EVDNAA
+3160 EVDNAP
-3166 PGNFGVAHTIEVDA
+3166 PGNFGVAHTIEIDA

-3202 EASNNTAW
+3202 DAPDNTAW
-3210 QVVPEFVYMTP
+3210 QVVPEFIYKTP

-3242 TLPGQGSGAAC
+3242 TLPSQGSGAAC
-3253 PTSPSSLCQRIYT
+3253 PASPSSLCQRIYT
-3266 IMADLLADPVHEQSL
+3266 IMADLLADPVQAQSL
-3281 LAAHAAANVTSG
+3281 LAAHAAANVGSG
-3293 TTRRVKVACSYQF
+3293 TQRRVKVACSYQF

-3334 IDGQQPAELGDFA
+3334 IDGQQTAELGDFA
-3347 ALFAAAIA
+3347 ALFAAAITA
-3355 GWASKN
+3355 WAADN
-3361 SIVFGANA
+3361 SIVFGASA
-3369 MPAGARLV
+3369 APAGAMLV
-3377 FDITLYAAL
+3377 FDLTLYAAL

-3408 S
+3408 N

>member
-1 MIAFKRDASGLY
+1 MIAFKRDASGVY
-13 LADPLAGARV
+13 LADTPANARV
-23 AFVFQDKSRA
+23 AFLFQDATRS
-33 DPTFDLTAQS
+33 DPTFNLTAES
-43 WVDPGQLGYIAFFV
+43 WIDPAQLGYVAFFA
-57 PSATRDWNAFEIGIR
+57 PSATRDWKAFEAGIR
-72 KAFADSPGTQI
+72 AAFTSNSGTQI
-83 GWFPEPLSIAPIL
+83 GWFPEPLTVAPVL
-96 VSVTGQ
+96 VAVMGQ
-102 GTSSPTVGE
+102 GTSTPTVSQ

-124 VQPDLFTL
+124 VQPDLFGL
-132 STTVLFDDAS
+132 STTILFDDAS

-165 ATVTFQ
+165 ATVTFYSQ
-171 SAAPFASLALS
+171 APYASLALT
-182 GPLAG
+182 GPHAG
-187 TASVAFE
+187 TVNAAFD
-194 LATTDLVQFEAGMMY
+194 LAATDLVQFEAGLMY
-209 FNPPTGGGL
+209 FSPPTGGGL
-218 VGALNYPVFR
+218 VGALSYPVFR
-228 GVGGSA
+228 GADGA
-234 TPFGFNVTLDVLGP
+234 TTPFGFNVTLDVLGP
-248 LDATRSFFQF
+248 LDASRSFFQF

-266 FVTADGKPFALS
+266 FVTANGKPFALS
-278 TVNTGDISTASR
+278 TVNTGDIDTASR

-298 QSPSEQRY
+298 QSPGEERY
-306 YYLTPAGQFG
+306 YYLAPAGQFG
-316 LALDAGAN
+316 LALDTGSDRT
-324 LAAGASSET
+324 AATGTET

-343 EFVTVTIGSAP
+343 EFLGVTVGDIP
-354 DKLEFVPAQPA
+354 DKLQFVPGQPA
-365 YRIAPA
+365 YRIPSA
-371 QDSPT
+371 QDSST
-376 SPAFLDAT
+376 DPAFLDAT
-384 ATTSWAQLIV
+384 ATTSWVQLIV
-394 QDGSYISQPER
+394 QQGSYVSQPER
-405 APLYNQRTNT
+405 APLYKQPSSSS
-415 ATMLA
+415 ALLE
-420 GAEPASGLTVY
+420 GAPPASGLDVY
-431 VLDAF
+431 VLDYF
-436 KVASWS
+436 PVASWS
-442 AKAASTPAIPLVPY
+442 AQGDAPPVPLVPY
-456 AGLDF
+456 AGLAF
-461 STDPNLNAAAYLD
+461 STDPGLNATDYLE
-474 MESRALNPRRASGFI
+474 MESRALNPRRAAGFI
-489 PAPKQGATVNA
+489 PAPTLKSERA
-500 AAAGP
+500 ASTDASI
-505 TTLAMTPQGM
+505 LAMTPQGM
-515 LAELAGT
+515 LAELAGM

-540 FEAMGPS
+540 FAAMGPS

-556 IFTVVSENPA
+556 IFTVISENPA
-566 NPDPLGSGQALFDF
+566 SADPLGKGQSLFDF
-580 SGDKL
+580 SADKL

-593 LSPGKLAAPDGT
+593 LSSGGLAAPDGT

-618 IEALVADTRLWSQ
+618 IEQLVADTRLWSQ
-631 ADIFNKTFT
+631 ADTFNKTFT
-640 AAATQAYLQKLIT
+640 ANAAQTYLQKLIAD
-653 EAKAAVFPNGGT
+653 AKASVFSDGGT

-681 DPTFN
+681 NPAFN

-710 MKDPGI
+710 MQDPGI
-716 AGFRVHHVGIAINNT
+716 AGFRVHHVGIEINNT
-731 DPSQA
+731 DPSQS

-749 DYEKAA
+749 DYEKA
-755 SKSAAAPDSNIDI
+755 SGKSAPAV

-790 FACEVNLTINN
+790 FACEVNLTIND
-801 LFKTGVNLDA
+801 LFKTGVTLDPGQNA
-811 ALSPAA
+811 A
-817 NAGDDA
+817 AGDGG

-833 AHGTSGDDKSSGQG
+833 AHETSGDDSSSGQG

-858 FNFTDENGKSN
+858 FNFAD
-869 NKYLRQITLTK
+869 NKFLKQITLTK
-880 LQFSFDD
+880 LQFSFDE
-887 ETAATPPKADT
+887 ETPATSPSNGTT
-898 THISAHFAIWGDIE
+898 THIRAHFGIWGDIE
-912 FNEFQVLDL
+912 FNELQVLDL
-921 FAFEKLA
+921 FSFEKLV

-936 GFDLTIPDKGQPSTS
+936 GFDLTIYDPQVQKQPSTS
-951 TPSLSFSPGD
+951 NLSLSFAPGN
-961 LRLDLGATEKRS
+961 LRLDLGSTETRS

-983 FKLKSFLYS
+983 FKLQSFLYS
-992 GTADQTIE
+992 GDADETIE
-1000 SLNYYSLGSLP
+1000 SLSYYSLGSLP

-1110 NCFIEIL
+1110 NCFIEVL
-1117 GQRLPPDGTIS
+1117 GKRLPPDGTIS

-1147 NLGKD
+1147 NQGKD
-1152 GGGGGG
+1152 GGGGG
-1158 DDAQKLLAAPV
+1158 DTQELLVPRRLPVQAEAA
-1169 PAKVGA
+1169 
-1175 VSDVFEL
+1175 SDVFDL
-1182 VYLGVGQRVGPDPTK
+1182 VYLGVGQRVGPDPTN
-1197 PPANFDAFLKFM
+1197 PPANFDDFLKFM
-1209 QGDFWDALK
+1209 QDDFWDALQ
-1218 NKKFADI
+1218 NKKYSEI
-1225 YHPEGKW
+1225 YHPDGKW
-1232 IIVTDFTLLKV
+1232 IIVTDFNLLKV
-1243 LEVGFVFY
+1243 IQVGFVFY

-1258 LLLKLTG
+1258 LLLRLTG

-1270 AEFEVVYTK
+1270 AEIEVVYTK

-1286 FAAVFSLPDSLRTFQ
+1286 FATVFSLPDSLRTFQ

-1311 LSVDVYTNGDWKVDL
+1311 LGVDVYTNGDWKVDL

-1410 AAGYLTSGGG
+1410 AAGYLTSGRG

-1451 ASVNVRLEAS
+1451 ASVNVRLQAS

-1472 VPGGGGGSILL
+1472 VPGGGSGSILL
-1483 YIEASVSVSVTVEIN
+1483 YIEASVSVSVTVHIN

-1527 QIETFARLK
+1527 RIETFTGLR
-1536 QRLLAGAAANV
+1536 QRLLANAAPNV
-1547 GLCPNL
+1547 GLLPNL
-1553 PKDLPI
+1553 PKNLPI

-1571 ATSKGTPWVVTSL
+1571 ATSNGAPWVVTSL
-1584 GIQYDDNP
+1584 GVQYDDNP
-1592 SHNPTYADFKP
+1592 PQNPTYADFKP

-1613 FALMHALNLPAYNSV
+1613 FAVMHALNLAAYDSE

-1634 SSSGTPGLKD
+1634 PASGTLGLKD
-1644 IDSEPDA
+1644 LDSDPDA
-1651 LTAWIDYP
+1651 LTGWIDYP
-1659 TLLSQL
+1659 TLLGQL

-1671 LAAPTGKA
+1671 LATPTANA
-1679 KACVFPMPP
+1679 KATVFPMPP
-1688 FLNMATTGRTDGNGN
+1688 FLNVATSGRTDGNGN
-1703 AQDLSYQFLAQNLV
+1703 AQDLSYQFQAQNLV
-1717 SQTYLQA
+1717 SQSYLQT
-1724 VDTYFNQLFVNQ
+1724 VDAYFNQLFVNQ
-1736 TSNPT
+1736 TSN
-1741 SVNDSDGTTP
+1741 SSSANSGSSTTP

-1774 TMQDAGLTSSP
+1774 TMQNAGLTSSP

-1790 MAAVAAPTPGAQTR
+1790 IAAVAAPTPGAQTR

-1832 EAVST
+1832 GAASAV
-1837 STNPLFALLWQE
+1837 TNPLYALLWQE

-1858 NSYSITLSNP
+1858 DSYSITLTNP
-1868 DKTQDWLAVNAS
+1868 DKTQGWLTTNAS
-1880 FSLTQDVL
+1880 FSLTKNVL
-1888 SPYLAFTEASI
+1888 AQYQGLTEASV
-1899 TAPSSP
+1899 TAPGTP
-1905 TPIALSSTGPQSFA
+1905 TPIALSATGPQSFA
-1919 LENAIAWTPP
+1919 LENATVWTP
-1929 SATALSLR
+1929 AGAGAVSLR
-1937 PFASSLEKLQAN
+1937 PFAPSLAKLQTN
-1949 EGTAAVPVLVK
+1949 EGTAAIPALVK

-1967 YLPDGTP
+1967 YMPDGTP
-1974 LPAGDI
+1974 LPVGDI

-1995 ATQGSVLAD
+1995 DTQGSMLPD

-2013 SDEALLGRILDDL
+2013 SDEALLGRILADL
-2026 RGGDRP
+2026 KTGDRP
-2032 VDAIQ
+2032 IDAIQ
-2037 ILFQTAAGAPGL
+2037 ILYQTAAGAPGL
-2049 VSAVV
+2049 VSATV
-2054 DPNAV
+2054 DADAV

-2074 GLMAFALGLPAGVSV
+2074 GLMGLAFGLPPTVSV
-2089 GSSTDITA
+2089 GASTAIGN

-2109 ATVTNAQGYYLRFVD
+2109 ATVTNAPGYYLRFID
-2124 KTGNALP
+2124 KSGNSLP
-2131 TPLFVKGVAQVT
+2131 TALFVKGVAQVT
-2143 MLVTYKAGSGTNQS
+2143 LLVTYKPGSGSNQD

-2172 AGTQS
+2172 AGTQN
-2177 GLVYYAETADPA
+2177 GLVYYTETADPA
-2189 LEARYVKVAA
+2189 LETRYVKVAA
-2199 GTFGVELTRSESVMQ
+2199 GTFGVELTRAESVMQ
-2214 LKTPAALVKTGQL
+2214 LTTPARLANTRLL
-2227 GAANSHS
+2227 GAAS
-2234 RGRVI
+2234 RHARGDVI
-2239 EALRA
+2239 EALRL
-2244 SGIADDTELHAALV
+2244 SGVANDDDLHEALL
-2258 AAGDAKASL
+2258 AAGATPAAL
-2267 NSLYSLVTY
+2267 NSLYSLITY
-2276 QIQATTGFTLSNLS
+2276 QIQATTGFVLSNLS

-2299 QSGTTGTYRVF
+2299 PSVTISTYRVF

-2317 TANAGS
+2317 TPNIGS
-2323 ATPDRYAS
+2323 PTPNRYAS
-2331 INDKFTLDFF
+2331 IGDKFALSFF

-2350 PTPASYSDTNLY
+2350 PTPAGYGDTNLY

-2379 GFNGSTPNT
+2379 GFDASKPNT

-2397 AAFSSMSADQKAA
+2397 AAFSGMSADQKAA

-2421 ISGPGVSFYVETS
+2421 INGPGVSFYLETS
-2434 LALQADGSSLVNFP
+2434 LALQADGNSFASFNVSAP
-2448 VGAADTS
+2448 DTGRI
-2455 KVTGMV
+2455 TGMV
-2461 ADLVNWLA
+2461 ADLVNWLT
-2469 GLSTNFPGAVTISM
+2469 GTGTNFPDPVVISM
-2483 PVSGPGAL
+2483 QVSGPGAL
-2491 PPLFEIVVLF
+2491 PPLFEIVVLL
-2501 GITRDANL
+2501 GIKRDANL

-2520 IMVPSA
+2520 ILVPSV

-2539 ASNMSQFAA
+2539 ASSMPQFAA
-2548 AFVGAFPAQKLA
+2548 AFTGAFPAQKLA
-2560 IGMNGADAS
+2560 VGMNGTNAPS
-2569 PQQKL
+2569 GQKL
-2574 SSTAQSSTALA
+2574 SSTGLA
-2585 RKRLKSLKLA
+2585 RKRLKALKLA
-2595 HDGSGGARAGS
+2595 QDGTGGAQRGT
-2606 QSLWAAAVSLL
+2606 QPLWAAAASLL
-2617 DISIG
+2617 DITIG

-2640 NSASVSMPQL
+2640 NSASVPLPTL
-2650 SSKLPALPAQQLF
+2650 STKLPALPAQQLF
-2663 IDTDLDQLNRIFFQA
+2663 IDTDLDQLNRTFFQA
-2678 VDEVL
+2678 VDDVL

-2697 AYDAMAL
+2697 AYGQIAL
-2704 GREALAQK
+2704 GREKLAQK

-2724 QSPFTG
+2724 HSPFTG

-2735 AIAKD
+2735 AIAQD

-2783 IEAVLAGDY
+2783 IEAILAGSY
-2792 SWSGLSLS
+2792 TWSGVTLS
-2800 ATTNNPHG
+2800 ATTGNPHG
-2808 LTDGSRVLMI
+2808 LTDGSRVLMV
-2818 FQASSGQLPANGVYG
+2818 FQAGSGPLPANGVYD
-2833 VTVTGDTTFTI
+2833 VDVTGDTTFTI
-2844 ATAASGSGAG
+2844 TMAVSGSGAG
-2854 TFSATRQNAGL
+2854 TFSATRQNSGL
-2865 STAHVGISST
+2865 STAHVAISST
-2875 GASPLTFLYGDPDA
+2875 GASPLTFLYGNPDA
-2889 AAAAVVPFDLRFAI
+2889 STAAVVPFDLRFAV
-2903 TNLQFFLAPAGA
+2903 TNLQYFLAPAGS
-2915 PGEARPSI
+2915 PDEARPSI
-2923 WLQLVDPYPKGV
+2923 WLQLIDPYPQGV
-2935 PHVGP
+2935 PHIGP
-2940 AGALTKIPV
+2940 ASTLTTIPV

-2954 PTPPTLVSQT
+2954 PTPPTMISQT
-2964 WSGYTPTSGSGNPIA
+2964 WSQYTPASASGNPIA

-3005 YNTNLSAAPDNP
+3005 YNTTLSAASDNA
-3017 PNSTN
+3017 PNRVGD
-3022 PAPSAGPPYDLF
+3022 GPGIDGSYDLF

-3045 AINPVLRN
+3045 AIGPLLRK
-3053 PADPAWADAVAAFAT
+3053 PADPAWADAVGAFAT

-3081 SLDMALGQGLVSVT
+3081 GLNLADAQRLAKVT
-3095 DSYVVTDTLQ
+3095 DSYVVTDALQ

-3111 QIELQW
+3111 LIEVQW

-3124 SFSNVA
+3124 SFANVA
-3130 LTVTALDPSTL
+3130 LTVTALDPSNL
-3141 TPYPN
+3141 TPYPK

-3155 DGLLF
+3155 NGLLF

-3166 PGNFGVAHTIEVDA
+3166 SGSFGVAHTIEVNA

-3190 ASVQIERNLITL
+3190 AAVQIERNLITL
-3202 EASNNTAW
+3202 EAADKSAW
-3210 QVVPEFVYMTP
+3210 QVVSEFVYKTP
-3221 QVRPSQP
+3221 QVRSSQP
-3228 VTPFIDNATPIDVA
+3228 VTPFIDNATPIDVT
-3242 TLPGQGSGAAC
+3242 TLPGQGTGSTC
-3253 PTSPSSLCQRIYT
+3253 PSSPASLCQRIHT
-3266 IMADLLADPVHEQSL
+3266 IMADLLADPTQAKSL
-3281 LAAHAAANVTSG
+3281 LGAHASANLDDT
-3293 TTRRVKVACSYQF
+3293 TTRRVKVGCSYQF

-3334 IDGQQPAELGDFA
+3334 IDGQQSGQLGDFA
-3347 ALFAAAIA
+3347 ALFAEAIA
-3355 GWASKN
+3355 SWASTN

-3369 MPAGARLV
+3369 VPAGAMLV

-3408 S
+3408 N

>member
-1 MIAFKRDASGLY
+1 MIAFKRDTSGLY
-13 LADPLAGARV
+13 LADTPAIARV
-23 AFVFQDKSRA
+23 AFLFQDQSRT

-43 WVDPGQLGYIAFFV
+43 WVDSGQLGYIAFFA
-57 PSATRDWNAFEIGIR
+57 PSAKRDWTTFEAGVR
-72 KAFADSPGTQI
+72 KAFAANPGTQI
-83 GWFPEPLSIAPIL
+83 GWFPEQPSIAPVLIA
-96 VSVTGQ
+96 VTGQ
-102 GTSSPTVGE
+102 GTSTPTVAE
-111 SFSLAFRQSVTFQ
+111 SFSLTFRQSVTFQ
-124 VQPDLFTL
+124 IQPDLFGL

-150 QPPAALLL
+150 QPPTALLL

-165 ATVTFQ
+165 ATVTFY
-171 SAAPFASLALS
+171 SDAPLASLALT

-187 TASVAFE
+187 TTNAAFE
-194 LATTDLVQFEAGMMY
+194 LAATDLAQFEAGLMY
-209 FNPPTGGGL
+209 FSPPSGGGL
-218 VGALNYPVFR
+218 VGALSYPVFR
-228 GVGGSA
+228 GAGGST
-234 TPFGFNVTLDVLGP
+234 TPFGFSVTLDVLGP
-248 LDATRSFFQF
+248 LDAKRSFFQF

-266 FVTADGKPFALS
+266 FVTANGKPFALT
-278 TVNTGDISTASR
+278 TVGTGDIGSVSR

-298 QSPSEQRY
+298 QSPTEQRY

-316 LALDAGAN
+316 LALDTGGDQAAA
-324 LAAGASSET
+324 AAGTSET

-343 EFVTVTIGSAP
+343 EFVDVTVGSTP

-365 YRIAPA
+365 YRMPPA

-376 SPAFLDAT
+376 SPAYLDAT

-394 QDGSYISQPER
+394 QSGSYISQPER
-405 APLYNQRTNT
+405 APLYNQKGSSP
-415 ATMLA
+415 AMLA
-420 GAEPASGLTVY
+420 GAAPASGLTVY
-431 VLDAF
+431 VLDYL
-436 KVASWS
+436 KVPSWS
-442 AKAASTPAIPLVPY
+442 ATGNAPTVPLVPY

-461 STDPNLNAAAYLD
+461 STNPNIHAADYLD
-474 MESRALNPRRASGFI
+474 MESRALNPRRAAGFI
-489 PAPKQGATVNA
+489 AAPKSGTAANA
-500 AAAGP
+500 AGA

-515 LAELAGT
+515 LAELAGN
-522 PLAWTG
+522 AWTG

-533 SAAGILE
+533 SAAGTLE

-547 ICKAVQQNQ
+547 IVKAVQQNQ

-566 NPDPLGSGQALFDF
+566 SADPLGSGKALFDF

-593 LSPGKLAAPDGT
+593 LSSGGLAAPDGT
-605 PPIFMMKFYPGET
+605 PPVFMMKFYPGET
-618 IEALVADTRLWSQ
+618 IEQLVADTRLWSLPET
-631 ADIFNKTFT
+631 FNKTFT
-640 AAATQAYLQKLIT
+640 AAATQTYLQKLIA
-653 EAKAAVFPNGGT
+653 EAKASVFPKGGT

-686 GILAVNCNMQLDEL
+686 GILAVNCNMQLDQL

-710 MKDPGI
+710 MRDPGI

-731 DPSQA
+731 DPSKTA
-736 VPTLAQSATFALV
+736 PTLAQSATFALV
-749 DYEKAA
+749 DYEKTA
-755 SKSAAAPDSNIDI
+755 SKAAPAIDV

-801 LFKTGVNLDA
+801 LFKTGVTLDPGKNLA
-811 ALSPAA
+811 AK
-817 NAGDDA
+817 AGDDT

-833 AHGTSGDDKSSGQG
+833 AHGTTGDDKSSGQG

-858 FNFTDENGKSN
+858 FDFAD
-869 NKYLRQITLTK
+869 NKFLKQITLTK
-880 LQFSFDD
+880 LQFSFDE
-887 ETAATPPKADT
+887 ETPATSPVDGTT
-898 THISAHFAIWGDIE
+898 THIRAHFGIWGDIE
-912 FNEFQVLDL
+912 FNEFEVLDL
-921 FAFEKLA
+921 FSFEKLV

-936 GFDLTIPDKGQPSTS
+936 GFDLTIYNASTKKQPT
-951 TPSLSFSPGD
+951 TGNLSLGFSPGD
-961 LRLDLGATEKRS
+961 LRLDLGSTQTRS

-983 FKLKSFLYS
+983 FKLQSFLYS
-992 GTADQTIE
+992 GSADETIE

-1041 GSLSAFKFSVL
+1041 GSLSAFKFSML

-1099 ADPKMLVLGMH
+1099 AQPQMLVLGMH

-1117 GQRLPPDGTIS
+1117 GQRMPPDGTIS

-1147 NLGKD
+1147 NQGKD

-1158 DDAQKLLAAPV
+1158 DASKQMAAPV
-1169 PAKVGA
+1169 KAGA
-1175 VSDVFEL
+1175 ASDVFEL
-1182 VYLGVGQRVGPDPTK
+1182 SYLGIGQRVGPDPTK

-1209 QGDFWDALK
+1209 KGDFWTALQ
-1218 NKKFADI
+1218 NKKYSDI
-1225 YHPEGKW
+1225 YHPDGKW
-1232 IIVTDFTLLKV
+1232 IIITDFTLLKV

-1258 LLLKLTG
+1258 LLLRLTG

-1270 AEFEVVYTK
+1270 AEFEIVYTK

-1286 FAAVFSLPDSLRTFQ
+1286 FAATFSLPDSLRTFQ
-1301 VGAASLTLPT
+1301 VGVASLTLPT
-1311 LSVDVYTNGDWKVDL
+1311 LSVDVYTNGNWKVDL
-1326 GFPDGDNWSVCFQ
+1326 GFPEGDNWSVCFQ

-1420 DLAKKPDALS
+1420 DLAKSPDALS

-1442 GSLDFVIIK
+1442 GSLDFIIIK
-1451 ASVNVRLEAS
+1451 ASVNVRLQAS

-1472 VPGGGGGSILL
+1472 VPGGGSGSILL
-1483 YIEASVSVSVTVEIN
+1483 YIEASVSVSVTVKIN

-1513 FRFEWQLAGSSQQA
+1513 FRFEWQLAGSSSQA
-1527 QIETFARLK
+1527 QLETFALLK
-1536 QRLLAGAAANV
+1536 QRLLTSVAAAPAV
-1547 GLCPNL
+1547 GLCPDL
-1553 PKDLPI
+1553 PKALPI
-1559 LFLPELTVVFPD
+1559 LFLPELTVVFPN
-1571 ATSKGTPWVVTSL
+1571 ASGTGAPWVVTSL
-1584 GIQYDDNP
+1584 GVQYDDNP
-1592 SHNPTYADFKP
+1592 SQNPTYADFKP

-1613 FALMHALNLPAYNSV
+1613 FALMRALNLAAYNSV
-1628 VLLEFD
+1628 VLLDFD
-1634 SSSGTPGLKD
+1634 PDTNTPGLKD
-1644 IDSEPDA
+1644 IDSEPDV
-1651 LTAWIDYP
+1651 LTGWIDYP

-1671 LAAPTGKA
+1671 LAVPTDPA

-1688 FLNMATTGRTDGNGN
+1688 FLNMATSGRTDGNGN
-1703 AQDLSYQFLAQNLV
+1703 AQDLSYQFQSQNPV
-1717 SQTYLQA
+1717 SQSYLQT
-1724 VDTYFNQLFVNQ
+1724 VDAYFNQLFVNQ
-1736 TSNPT
+1736 TSDPAT
-1741 SVNDSDGTTP
+1741 FAAGAGTTP

-1832 EAVST
+1832 GAAST
-1837 STNPLFALLWQE
+1837 TTNPLFALLWQE
-1849 FPAGGFAKN
+1849 FPAGGFTKGSS
-1858 NSYSITLSNP
+1858 SYTITLNNP
-1868 DKTQDWLAVNAS
+1868 DKTQGWFTAGAS
-1880 FSLTQDVL
+1880 FPLTQTL
-1888 SPYLAFTEASI
+1888 LGQYLGLTESSV
-1899 TAPSSP
+1899 TAPGAP
-1905 TPIALSSTGPQSFA
+1905 TPIALSSTGPQAFA
-1919 LENAIAWTPP
+1919 LENAIVWTPAN
-1929 SATALSLR
+1929 ATALSLR
-1937 PFASSLEKLQAN
+1937 PFAPSLAKLQET
-1949 EGTAAVPVLVK
+1949 EGTAPIPVLVN

-1974 LPAGDI
+1974 LPLGDI

-1995 ATQGSVLAD
+1995 AAQGSVLAD
-2004 VYALSGASQ
+2004 VFALSGASQ

-2026 RGGDRP
+2026 KAGDRP
-2032 VDAIQ
+2032 VAAIQ
-2037 ILFQTAAGAPGL
+2037 VLYQTAAGASGL
-2049 VSAVV
+2049 VSATV
-2054 DPNAV
+2054 DPDAV
-2059 FALRTNTTTV
+2059 FVLRTNTTTV

-2074 GLMAFALGLPAGVSV
+2074 GLMAFAQGLPAGVSV
-2089 GSSTDITA
+2089 GASSDITS
-2097 DGGYGFLQIIQQ
+2097 DGGYGFLQIVQQ
-2109 ATVTNAQGYYLRFVD
+2109 ATVTNAPGYYLRFVD
-2124 KTGNALP
+2124 KTGNSLP
-2131 TPLFVKGVAQVT
+2131 AALFVKGVAQVT
-2143 MLVTYKAGSGTNQS
+2143 MLVTYTPGSGTNQS
-2157 GSPLAIQPYYNAVVL
+2157 GSPLAVQPYYNAVVL
-2172 AGTQS
+2172 AGTTS

-2189 LEARYVKVAA
+2189 LETRYVKVAA
-2199 GTFGVELTRSESVMQ
+2199 GTFGVELTRAESVMQ
-2214 LKTPAALVKTGQL
+2214 LKTPAALLKTGQL
-2227 GAANSHS
+2227 GAADLHS
-2234 RGRVI
+2234 RDSVI
-2239 EALRA
+2239 EALQ
-2244 SGIADDTELHAALV
+2244 
-2258 AAGDAKASL
+2258 AAGVTDEADLHEALATAGAASAAL
-2267 NSLYSLVTY
+2267 NSLYSLITY
-2276 QIQATTGFTLSNLS
+2276 QVQATTGFTLSNLS

-2299 QSGTTGTYRVF
+2299 QATTTGTYRVF

-2317 TANAGS
+2317 TANIGS
-2323 ATPDRYAS
+2323 TTPDRYAS
-2331 INDKFTLDFF
+2331 INDKFTLSFF

-2350 PTPASYSDTNLY
+2350 PTPASYTDTNLY

-2371 WPGILPTY
+2371 WPGVLPTY
-2379 GFNGSTPNT
+2379 GFDSAARNT
-2388 IEIVLTPSQ
+2388 VNIALTPSQ
-2397 AAFSSMSADQKAA
+2397 AAFNGMSADQKAA
-2410 ALANFR
+2410 ALANYR
-2416 TIEDQ
+2416 TIADQ
-2421 ISGPGVSFYVETS
+2421 ITGPGVSFYVETS
-2434 LALQADGSSLVNFP
+2434 LALQADGSSFVSFP
-2448 VGAADTS
+2448 VSAGDTS
-2455 KVTGMV
+2455 KITGMV
-2461 ADLVNWLA
+2461 AGMVAWLA
-2469 GLSTNFPGAVTISM
+2469 GTSNTFPTAMTISM

-2491 PPLFEIVVLF
+2491 PPLFEIAVLF

-2520 IMVPSA
+2520 ILVPSA

-2539 ASNMSQFAA
+2539 ASNISQFAA
-2548 AFVGAFPAQKLA
+2548 NFVGAFPAQKLA
-2560 IGMNGADAS
+2560 IGMNGADAAG
-2569 PQQKL
+2569 QQKL
-2574 SSTAQSSTALA
+2574 SSTALA
-2585 RKRLKSLKLA
+2585 RRRLKALKLA
-2595 HDGSGGARAGS
+2595 QDGSGGSRAGS
-2606 QSLWAAAVSLL
+2606 QSLWAAAASLL

-2640 NSASVSMPQL
+2640 NSASVPLPQL
-2650 SSKLPALPAQQLF
+2650 SAKLPALPAQQLF
-2663 IDTDLDQLNRIFFQA
+2663 IDIDLDQLNRIFFQA

-2683 SPASAAKAFEVAPD
+2683 SPASAAKAFELAQD
-2697 AYDAMAL
+2697 AYDAIAV
-2704 GREALAQK
+2704 GRETLAQK
-2712 YAQYEVDWLFGP
+2712 YSQYEVDWLFGP

-2730 TTAAL
+2730 TTTAL
-2735 AIAKD
+2735 GIARE

-2773 ADGNIELFGQ
+2773 ADGYIELFGQ
-2783 IEAVLAGDY
+2783 IEATLAG
-2792 SWSGLSLS
+2792 SCNWSGLTLS
-2800 ATTNNPHG
+2800 ATTTNPHG
-2808 LTDGSRVLMI
+2808 LTDGSRVLMM
-2818 FQASSGQLPANGVYG
+2818 FSASSGSLPVNGVYSAS
-2833 VTVTGDTTFTI
+2833 VTGDTTFTI
-2844 ATAASGSGAG
+2844 TTAASGSGAG

-2865 STAHVGISST
+2865 STAHVGISSS
-2875 GASPLTFLYGDPDA
+2875 GASPLTFLYGDPA
-2889 AAAAVVPFDLRFAI
+2889 AGAAAVVPFDLRFSI
-2903 TNLQFFLAPAGA
+2903 TNLQLFLAPAGA

-2935 PHVGP
+2935 PHLGP

-2964 WSGYTPTSGSGNPIA
+2964 WAGFEPLPGSGNPIA

-3005 YNTNLSAAPDNP
+3005 YNTDLSASPNKTPNP
-3017 PNSTN
+3017 VNL
-3022 PAPSAGPPYDLF
+3022 AAGANGPYDLF

-3039 TSAVYG
+3039 TSAVYN
-3045 AINPVLRN
+3045 AIRDLLRN
-3053 PADPAWADAVAAFAT
+3053 PSDPAWADAVGAFAA
-3068 AIGEVTANKDWNP
+3068 AIGEVTANKDWN
-3081 SLDMALGQGLVSVT
+3081 LTFNDALGQGLVNVT
-3095 DSYVVTDTLQ
+3095 DTYVVTDMLE
-3105 PDGTTR
+3105 PNGSTR
-3111 QIELQW
+3111 LIDMQW

-3124 SFSNVA
+3124 SFTDVA

-3146 QHPVQPSPP
+3146 QHPVQPPP
-3155 DGLLF
+3155 ANGLQF
-3160 EVDNAA
+3160 EVDNVP
-3166 PGNFGVAHTIEVDA
+3166 PGSSGVAHLIEVDA

-3202 EASNNTAW
+3202 EAPDNSAW

-3228 VTPFIDNATPIDVA
+3228 VTPFIDNATAIDVA
-3242 TLPGQGSGAAC
+3242 TLPGQGAGAAC
-3253 PTSPSSLCQRIYT
+3253 PVSASSLCQRIYT
-3266 IMADLLADPVHEQSL
+3266 VMANLLADPVHANSL
-3281 LAAHAAANVTSG
+3281 LAAHASANVTSG
-3293 TTRRVKVACSYQF
+3293 TSRQMTVACSYQF
-3306 PFPAVAGGAFDSA
+3306 PFPSVAGGAFDST
-3319 SISPLVPIVLARSFE
+3319 SISPLIPIVLARSFE
-3334 IDGQQPAELGDFA
+3334 IDGQQPAQLGDFA
-3347 ALFAAAIA
+3347 TLFAAAIS
-3355 GWASKN
+3355 GWASDN
-3361 SIVFGANA
+3361 AIVFGANA
-3369 MPAGARLV
+3369 SPAGASLV

-3394 RFSNLQLKLTDIDA
+3394 RFSNLQLNLTDIDA
-3408 S
+3408 N

>member
-1 MIAFKRDASGLY
+1 MIAFKRDTSGLY
-13 LADPLAGARV
+13 LADTPANARV
-23 AFVFQDKSRA
+23 AFLFQDQSRT

-57 PSATRDWNAFEIGIR
+57 PSATRDWATFEAGVR
-72 KAFADSPGTQI
+72 KAFTANAGTQI
-83 GWFPEPLSIAPIL
+83 GWFPEPLSIAPVL
-96 VSVTGQ
+96 VSITGQ
-102 GTSSPTVGE
+102 GTSSPTVAE
-111 SFSLAFRQSVTFQ
+111 SFSLTFRQSVTFQ
-124 VQPDLFTL
+124 VQPDLFEL

-150 QPPAALLL
+150 QPPATLLL

-171 SAAPFASLALS
+171 SQAPFASLALS

-187 TASVAFE
+187 TARTAFE
-194 LATTDLVQFEAGMMY
+194 LATADLVQFEAGMMY
-209 FNPPTGGGL
+209 FSPPVDGGL
-218 VGALNYPVFR
+218 VNALSYPVFR
-228 GVGGSA
+228 GAGGST

-248 LDATRSFFQF
+248 LDAARSFFQF

-266 FVTADGKPFALS
+266 FVTANGKPFALN
-278 TVNTGDISTASR
+278 TVNIGDIATASR

-316 LALDAGAN
+316 LALDTGAN
-324 LAAGASSET
+324 QVAAAADET

-343 EFVTVTIGSAP
+343 EFVTVNVGTTP
-354 DKLEFVPAQPA
+354 DKLQFVPAQPA
-365 YRIAPA
+365 YRIQPA

-376 SPAFLDAT
+376 NPAFLDTT
-384 ATTSWAQLIV
+384 ATTSWAQLV
-394 QDGSYISQPER
+394 SAKGTYVSQPER
-405 APLYNQRTNT
+405 APLYNQQGSS
-415 ATMLA
+415 AAMLA
-420 GAEPASGLTVY
+420 GAAPASGLTVY
-431 VLDAF
+431 LLNYFHVPSWTDAG
-436 KVASWS
+436 S
-442 AKAASTPAIPLVPY
+442 APAVPLVPY

-461 STDPNLNAAAYLD
+461 STNPNLKAAAYLD
-474 MESRALNPRRASGFI
+474 MESRALNPRRAAGFL
-489 PAPKQGATVNA
+489 PPPKPRSAA
-500 AAAGP
+500 KAAAGDP
-505 TTLAMTPQGM
+505 TVLAMTPQGM

-547 ICKAVQQNQ
+547 ISKAVQQNQ

-566 NPDPLGSGQALFDF
+566 NADPLGTGQALFDF
-580 SGDKL
+580 TNDKL

-593 LSPGKLAAPDGT
+593 LSSGGLSAPDGT

-618 IEALVADTRLWSQ
+618 IEQLVADTRLWSQ
-631 ADIFNKTFT
+631 PDTFNKTFT
-640 AAATQAYLQKLIT
+640 AAAAQTYLQTLIA
-653 EAKAAVFPNGGT
+653 EAKASVFPNGGT

-674 NFYQTVT
+674 TFYQTVT

-686 GILAVNCNMQLDEL
+686 GVLAVNCNMQLDQL

-710 MKDPGI
+710 MTDPGI

-731 DPSQA
+731 DADPKQTA
-736 VPTLAQSATFALV
+736 PVLAQSATFALV

-755 SKSAAAPDSNIDI
+755 SKTAAAAGI

-790 FACEVNLTINN
+790 FACEINLTIND

-811 ALSPAA
+811 EQSTASNTAA
-817 NAGDDA
+817 EGG

-833 AHGTSGDDKSSGQG
+833 AHGTSGDDTSSGQG
-847 VYSFVAQGDFV
+847 VYSFVAQGEFV
-858 FNFTDENGKSN
+858 FNFTDDSGKSN
-869 NKYLRQITLTK
+869 NKYLKQITLTK

-887 ETAATPPKADT
+887 ETPATPPKADT
-898 THISAHFAIWGDIE
+898 THISAHFAIWGYIE

-928 FSNLGIDV
+928 FSNLGIEV
-936 GFDLTIPDKGQPSTS
+936 GFDLTIPANGQPSTS

-973 GADSLLDLIP
+973 GAASLLDLIP

-992 GTADQTIE
+992 GEADETIE
-1000 SLNYYSLGSLP
+1000 SLNYYSLGTLP

-1022 NFNYA
+1022 KFNYA

-1085 TISIEQFNLEYATD
+1085 TISIEQFNLEYAKD
-1099 ADPKMLVLGMH
+1099 SEPQMLVLGMH

-1147 NLGKD
+1147 NKGKD

-1158 DDAQKLLAAPV
+1158 DTQDEPAASV
-1169 PAKVGA
+1169 PARLGA
-1175 VSDVFEL
+1175 VSDVFDL
-1182 VYLGVGQRVGPDPTK
+1182 VYLGVGQRVGPDPAK
-1197 PPANFDAFLKFM
+1197 PPPNFDEFLKFM
-1209 QGDFWDALK
+1209 QGEFWDRLQD
-1218 NKKFADI
+1218 KKFSDI
-1225 YHPEGKW
+1225 YHPNGKW

-1258 LLLKLTG
+1258 LLLRLTG

-1270 AEFEVVYTK
+1270 AEFEIVYTK

-1286 FAAVFSLPDSLRTFQ
+1286 FAAVFGLPDSLRTFQ

-1527 QIETFARLK
+1527 QIEGFARLR
-1536 QRLLAGAAANV
+1536 QRLLASAAPTV
-1547 GLCPNL
+1547 GLLPSL

-1571 ATSKGTPWVVTSL
+1571 AVSNGAPWVVTSL

-1592 SHNPTYADFKP
+1592 PQNPTYADFKP

-1628 VLLEFD
+1628 VQLEFD
-1634 SSSGTPGLKD
+1634 PASGALGLKD
-1644 IDSEPDA
+1644 IDSDPDA
-1651 LTAWIDYP
+1651 LTGWLDYP
-1659 TLLSQL
+1659 TVLSQL

-1671 LAAPTGKA
+1671 LSVPTSPTKA
-1679 KACVFPMPP
+1679 SVFPMPP
-1688 FLNMATTGRTDGNGN
+1688 FLNLATTGRTDGNGN
-1703 AQDLSYQFLAQNLV
+1703 AQEFAYQFQSKNPV

-1736 TSNPT
+1736 TSNPGSANPT
-1741 SVNDSDGTTP
+1741 GGTTP

-1790 MAAVAAPTPGAQTR
+1790 TAAVAAPTPGAQTR
-1804 FQGLAGQMSSALR
+1804 FQGLAGQMSSAFR
-1817 GGVRLPYTAGLTVPG
+1817 GGVRLPYTDGLTVPG
-1832 EAVST
+1832 GTALT
-1837 STNPLFALLWQE
+1837 TTNPLFALLWQE
-1849 FPAGGFAKN
+1849 FPAGGFTSSGKYA
-1858 NSYSITLSNP
+1858 IALSNP
-1868 DKTQDWLAVNAS
+1868 DATQGWLTVNAS
-1880 FSLTQDVL
+1880 YSLTQDVL
-1888 SPYLAFTEASI
+1888 GKYLGLKEASVA
-1899 TAPSSP
+1899 APGSP

-1929 SATALSLR
+1929 GAGALSLR
-1937 PFASSLEKLQAN
+1937 PFAPSLVKLQAN
-1949 EGTAAVPVLVK
+1949 EGTSAIPVLVK

-1995 ATQGSVLAD
+1995 AAQGSVLPD

-2013 SDEALLGRILDDL
+2013 ADEALLGRILDDL

-2032 VDAIQ
+2032 VAAIQ

-2049 VSAVV
+2049 VSVVV
-2054 DPNAV
+2054 DPTAV

-2074 GLMAFALGLPAGVSV
+2074 GLMGFALGLPAGVSV
-2089 GSSTDITA
+2089 GASTDISA

-2109 ATVTNAQGYYLRFVD
+2109 ATVTNASGYYLRFVD
-2124 KTGNALP
+2124 KTGNSLP
-2131 TPLFVKGVAQVT
+2131 TALFAKGVAQVT
-2143 MLVTYKAGSGTNQS
+2143 MLVTYKPGSGTNQN

-2172 AGTQS
+2172 AGTQTS
-2177 GLVYYAETADPA
+2177 LVYYAETADPA

-2199 GTFGVELTRSESVMQ
+2199 GTFGVELTRAESVMQ
-2214 LKTPAALVKTGQL
+2214 LKAPAALAKAGLLAKTTT
-2227 GAANSHS
+2227 HS
-2234 RGRVI
+2234 RGDVI
-2239 EALRA
+2239 AALRA
-2244 SGIADDTELHAALV
+2244 SGVSDDAELHQALA

-2267 NSLYSLVTY
+2267 NALYSLVTY
-2276 QIQATTGFTLSNLS
+2276 QIQATTGFSLSNLS

-2299 QSGTTGTYRVF
+2299 QSATTGTYRVF

-2317 TANAGS
+2317 TDNAGS
-2323 ATPDRYAS
+2323 TTPNRYAS
-2331 INDKFTLDFF
+2331 IDDKFTLSFF

-2350 PTPASYSDTNLY
+2350 PTPASYSDTNFY

-2379 GFNGSTPNT
+2379 GFDASQANT
-2388 IEIVLTPSQ
+2388 VEIVLTPSQ
-2397 AAFSSMSADQKAA
+2397 AAFSGMSADQKAA
-2410 ALANFR
+2410 ALANYR

-2421 ISGPGVSFYVETS
+2421 ITGPGVSFYVETS
-2434 LALQADGSSLVNFP
+2434 LALQADGASFVSFP
-2448 VGAADTS
+2448 VSVADTS
-2455 KVTGMV
+2455 KVAGMV
-2461 ADLVNWLA
+2461 GDLVNWLA
-2469 GLSTNFPGAVTISM
+2469 GLSTNFPGAMTISM

-2501 GITRDANL
+2501 GIARNVNL

-2520 IMVPSA
+2520 VMVPSA

-2532 FVPATGG
+2532 FAPATGG
-2539 ASNMSQFAA
+2539 ASAMSQFAA
-2548 AFVGAFPAQKLA
+2548 DFTGAFPAQKLA

-2569 PQQKL
+2569 SQQK
-2574 SSTAQSSTALA
+2574 QSSTALSSTGLA
-2585 RKRLKSLKLA
+2585 RKRLKALKLA

-2606 QSLWAAAVSLL
+2606 QSLWAAAASLL

-2622 AAGAGPR
+2622 AAGGGPR

-2640 NSASVSMPQL
+2640 NSASVPMPTL

-2663 IDTDLDQLNRIFFQA
+2663 IDTDLDQLNRGFFQA

-2683 SPASAAKAFEVAPD
+2683 SPASAAKAFELAPD
-2697 AYDAMAL
+2697 SYGKIAL
-2704 GREALAQK
+2704 GRETLAQK

-2735 AIAKD
+2735 GVARD

-2761 YDVTWNQSVSAA
+2761 YDVTWNQPVSAA
-2773 ADGNIELFGQ
+2773 ADGNMELFGQ
-2783 IEAVLAGDY
+2783 IEAVLAGSY
-2792 SWSGLSLS
+2792 SWNGVSLS
-2800 ATTNNPHG
+2800 ATSSNPHG

-2818 FQASSGQLPANGVYG
+2818 FQTSSGQSPDDGVYA

-2844 ATAASGSGAG
+2844 TTAASGSGVG
-2854 TFSATRQNAGL
+2854 TFSATQQNAGL
-2865 STAHVGISST
+2865 STAHVGIVST

-2889 AAAAVVPFDLRFAI
+2889 GAAAVVPFDLRFAV

-2915 PGEARPSI
+2915 PDEARPSI
-2923 WLQLVDPYPKGV
+2923 WLQLVDPYPQGV

-2954 PTPPTLVSQT
+2954 PTPPTLISQT
-2964 WSGYTPTSGSGNPIA
+2964 WSGFTPTSGSGNPIA

-3005 YNTNLSAAPDNP
+3005 YNTDLSAASNTP
-3017 PNSTN
+3017 PNLLG
-3022 PAPSAGPPYDLF
+3022 SAGPSGPFNLF

-3039 TSAVYG
+3039 TSAVYA
-3045 AINPVLRN
+3045 AIGSVLRN

-3068 AIGEVTANKDWNP
+3068 AIGEVTANKDWNLVFN
-3081 SLDMALGQGLVSVT
+3081 LDFVQGLVNVT
-3095 DSYVVTDTLQ
+3095 DNYVVTDLLQ

-3111 QIELQW
+3111 LIDLQW
-3117 PAAQGES
+3117 PATQGES
-3124 SFSNVA
+3124 SFANVA
-3130 LTVTALDPSTL
+3130 LTVTALDPSNL

-3146 QHPVQPSPP
+3146 QHPIQPPP
-3155 DGLLF
+3155 TNGLQF
-3160 EVDNAA
+3160 EVDNAP

-3202 EASNNTAW
+3202 QVADNTAW
-3210 QVVPEFVYMTP
+3210 QVVPEFIYKTP

-3228 VTPFIDNATPIDVA
+3228 VTPFIDNATPIDVT

-3266 IMADLLADPVHEQSL
+3266 VMADLLADPAQEKSL
-3281 LAAHAAANVTSG
+3281 LGAHAAASVTSG

-3306 PFPAVAGGAFDSA
+3306 PFPAVAGGAFDGA

-3334 IDGQQPAELGDFA
+3334 IDGQQTAQLGDFA
-3347 ALFAAAIA
+3347 ALFAEAIA
-3355 GWASKN
+3355 GWASGK

-3369 MPAGARLV
+3369 EPAGARLV

-3394 RFSNLQLKLTDIDA
+3394 RFSNLQLNLTDIDA
-3408 S
+3408 N

>member
-1 MIAFKRDASGLY
+1 MIAFKRDTSGLY
-13 LADPLAGARV
+13 LADTSTTARV
-23 AFVFQDKSRA
+23 AFLFQDASRT

-43 WVDPGQLGYIAFFV
+43 WIDPSQLGYIAFFA
-57 PSATRDWNAFEIGIR
+57 PSATRDWKAFEAGIR
-72 KAFADSPGTQI
+72 AAFTANTGTQI
-83 GWFPEPLSIAPIL
+83 GWFPEPLGTTSVL
-96 VSVTGQ
+96 VAITGQ
-102 GTSSPTVGE
+102 GTSSPTVAE
-111 SFSLAFRQSVTFQ
+111 SFSLTFRQSVTFQ
-124 VQPDLFTL
+124 VQPDLFGL

-150 QPPAALLL
+150 QPPATLLL

-171 SAAPFASLALS
+171 STAPFASLALT

-187 TASVAFE
+187 TASAAFE
-194 LATTDLVQFEAGMMY
+194 LAAADLVQFEAGLMY
-209 FNPPTGGGL
+209 FNPPVDGGL
-218 VGALNYPVFR
+218 VNALSYPVFR
-228 GVGGSA
+228 GAGGST
-234 TPFGFNVTLDVLGP
+234 TPFGFNVTLDMLAP
-248 LDATRSFFQF
+248 LDAERSFFQF
-258 TDPLLGST
+258 TDTLLGST
-266 FVTADGKPFALS
+266 FVTANGKPFALS
-278 TVNTGDISTASR
+278 TVNTGDIGTASR

-316 LALDAGAN
+316 LALDTGTSQ
-324 LAAGASSET
+324 AAAATSET

-343 EFVTVTIGSAP
+343 EFVTVTVGSTP

-371 QDSPT
+371 KDSST
-376 SPAFLDAT
+376 NPAFLDAT
-384 ATTSWAQLIV
+384 ATTSWAQLDV
-394 QDGSYISQPER
+394 RQGTYVSQPER
-405 APLYNQRTNT
+405 APLYKQPD
-415 ATMLA
+415 ASAAVLA
-420 GAEPASGLTVY
+420 GAPPASGLSVY
-431 VLDAF
+431 VLDYF
-436 KVASWS
+436 PVPSWS
-442 AKAASTPAIPLVPY
+442 ATGSAPAVPLVPY

-461 STDPNLNAAAYLD
+461 STNPNLKAADYLD
-474 MESRALNPRRASGFI
+474 MESRALNPRRAAGFVSAPEQRI
-489 PAPKQGATVNA
+489 AANPAPADQ
-500 AAAGP
+500 P
-505 TTLAMTPQGM
+505 TKTAMTPQGM

-547 ICKAVQQNQ
+547 IRKAVQQNQ

-566 NPDPLGSGQALFDF
+566 SADPLGSGQSLFDF
-580 SGDKL
+580 TNDKL
-585 EIGDWTFD
+585 EIGDWTFN
-593 LSPGKLAAPDGT
+593 LSPGGLAAPGGT
-605 PPIFMMKFYPGET
+605 PPIFMLKFYPGET
-618 IEALVADTRLWSQ
+618 IEELVTDTRLWSQ
-631 ADIFNKTFT
+631 PDTFNKTFT
-640 AAATQAYLQKLIT
+640 ATCTQTYLQKLIA
-653 EAKAAVFPNGGT
+653 EAKASVFPGGSK

-686 GILAVNCNMQLDEL
+686 GILAVNCNMQLDDL

-710 MKDPGI
+710 MTDPGI

-731 DPSQA
+731 DSDPSQTL
-736 VPTLAQSATFALV
+736 PKLAQSATFALV

-755 SKSAAAPDSNIDI
+755 SKPAVL

-811 ALSPAA
+811 GQSAAA
-817 NAGDDA
+817 NAGDDG

-833 AHGTSGDDKSSGQG
+833 AHGTSGDDTSSGQG

-858 FNFTDENGKSN
+858 FNFTDDDGKSN
-869 NKYLRQITLTK
+869 NKYLKKITLTK

-887 ETAATPPKADT
+887 ETAVTSSNDSTT
-898 THISAHFAIWGDIE
+898 THITAHFAIWGDIE
-912 FNEFQVLDL
+912 FNELQVLDL

-936 GFDLTIPDKGQPSTS
+936 GFDLTIYKPSAQKQPSTS
-951 TPSLSFSPGD
+951 ALSLSFAPGD
-961 LRLDLGATEKRS
+961 LRLDLGASAKRS

-992 GTADQTIE
+992 DSADETIE

-1022 NFNYA
+1022 KFNYA

-1052 IGWLSPEDGGG
+1052 IGWLSPGDGGG

-1147 NLGKD
+1147 NKGKD

-1158 DDAQKLLAAPV
+1158 GGDTPELLAAPV
-1169 PAKVGA
+1169 PAKLGA
-1175 VSDVFEL
+1175 VSDVFDL
-1182 VYLGVGQRVGPDPTK
+1182 VYLGIGQRVGPDPAK
-1197 PPANFDAFLKFM
+1197 PPANFDAFLTFM
-1209 QGDFWDALK
+1209 QGDFWDKLQA
-1218 NKKFADI
+1218 KKFSDI
-1225 YHPEGKW
+1225 YHPDGKW
-1232 IIVTDFTLLKV
+1232 IIITDFTLLKV
-1243 LEVGFVFY
+1243 LQVGFVFY

-1258 LLLKLTG
+1258 LLLRLTG

-1270 AEFEVVYTK
+1270 AEFEIVYTK

-1311 LSVDVYTNGDWKVDL
+1311 LSVDVYTNGDWKADL
-1326 GFPDGDNWSVCFQ
+1326 GFPDADNWSVCFQ

-1420 DLAKKPDALS
+1420 DLTKKPDALS

-1498 LFLFSISISFSFNAS
+1498 LFFFSISISFSFNAS

-1536 QRLLAGAAANV
+1536 QRLLAGAAPNV
-1547 GLCPNL
+1547 GLLPNL
-1553 PKDLPI
+1553 PKKLPI

-1571 ATSKGTPWVVTSL
+1571 ATSPGTPWLVTSL

-1592 SHNPTYADFKP
+1592 PQNPTYADFKP

-1634 SSSGTPGLKD
+1634 PSTGTPGLKD

-1651 LTAWIDYP
+1651 LTGWIDYP
-1659 TLLSQL
+1659 TLLGQL

-1671 LAAPTGKA
+1671 LATPTGKT

-1688 FLNMATTGRTDGNGN
+1688 FLNLATSGRTDGKGN
-1703 AQDLSYQFLAQNLV
+1703 AQEFSYQFQAQNLV
-1717 SQTYLQA
+1717 SQSYLQT

-1736 TSNPT
+1736 TSNSAPA
-1741 SVNDSDGTTP
+1741 NPAAGTTP

-1774 TMQDAGLTSSP
+1774 TMQNAGLTSSP

-1832 EAVST
+1832 GAVST
-1837 STNPLFALLWQE
+1837 RTNPLFALLWQE
-1849 FPAGGFAKN
+1849 FPAGGFAKG
-1858 NSYSITLSNP
+1858 NSYTITLTNP
-1868 DKTQDWLAVNAS
+1868 DATQDWLSVNAS
-1880 FSLTQDVL
+1880 FSLTQTLLD
-1888 SPYLAFTEASI
+1888 PYLGLTEASV

-1905 TPIALSSTGPQSFA
+1905 APIALSSTGPQSFA

-1929 SATALSLR
+1929 NATAVSLR
-1937 PFASSLEKLQAN
+1937 PFAPSLAKLQVN
-1949 EGTAAVPVLVK
+1949 EGTALIPVLVN

-1995 ATQGSVLAD
+1995 ATQGSMLPD

-2013 SDEALLGRILDDL
+2013 ADEALLGRILDDL

-2037 ILFQTAAGAPGL
+2037 ILFQTAAGASGL

-2054 DPNAV
+2054 DPDAV

-2074 GLMAFALGLPAGVSV
+2074 GLMGFALGLPAGVSV
-2089 GSSTDITA
+2089 GASTDITA

-2109 ATVTNAQGYYLRFVD
+2109 ATVTNASGYYLRFVD

-2131 TPLFVKGVAQVT
+2131 SALFVKGVAQVM
-2143 MLVTYKAGSGTNQS
+2143 MLVTYKPGSGTNQA

-2199 GTFGVELTRSESVMQ
+2199 GTFGVELTRAESVMQ
-2214 LKTPAALVKTGQL
+2214 LKTPAAVAKTGL
-2227 GAANSHS
+2227 LAAANSHS
-2234 RGRVI
+2234 RGTVI

-2244 SGIADDTELHAALV
+2244 SGITADTELHEALA
-2258 AAGDAKASL
+2258 AAGGAQAAL

-2276 QIQATTGFTLSNLS
+2276 QVQATTGFTLSNLS

-2317 TANAGS
+2317 TANVGS
-2323 ATPDRYAS
+2323 ATPNRYAS
-2331 INDKFTLDFF
+2331 INDKFTLSFF

-2350 PTPASYSDTNLY
+2350 PTPATYGDTNLY

-2379 GFNGSTPNT
+2379 GFDGSAANT
-2388 IEIVLTPSQ
+2388 VELVLTPSQ
-2397 AAFSSMSADQKAA
+2397 AAFSGMSADQTAA
-2410 ALANFR
+2410 VLANFR

-2421 ISGPGVSFYVETS
+2421 INGSGVSFYVETS

-2448 VGAADTS
+2448 LPAADAS

-2469 GLSTNFPGAVTISM
+2469 GLSPNFPGAVTISM

-2491 PPLFEIVVLF
+2491 PPLFEIVVLL
-2501 GITRDANL
+2501 GITRNINL

-2520 IMVPSA
+2520 VLVPSV

-2532 FVPATGG
+2532 FAPATGG

-2548 AFVGAFPAQKLA
+2548 DFTGAFPAQKLA
-2560 IGMNGADAS
+2560 IGMNGAEAS
-2569 PQQKL
+2569 SQQKL
-2574 SSTAQSSTALA
+2574 SSTALA
-2585 RKRLKSLKLA
+2585 RKRLKALKLA

-2606 QSLWAAAVSLL
+2606 QSLWAAAASLL

-2622 AAGAGPR
+2622 AAGGGPR

-2640 NSASVSMPQL
+2640 NSASVQLPQL

-2663 IDTDLDQLNRIFFQA
+2663 IDTDLDQLNRAFFQA

-2683 SPASAAKAFEVAPD
+2683 SPASAAKAFELAQG
-2697 AYDAMAL
+2697 AYDAIAL
-2704 GREALAQK
+2704 GRETLAQK

-2735 AIAKD
+2735 AVARD
-2740 VFEQQMRAALMTAY
+2740 VFEQQMRSALMTAY

-2773 ADGNIELFGQ
+2773 ADGTIELFGQ
-2783 IEAVLAGDY
+2783 IEAMLAGSY

-2800 ATTNNPHG
+2800 ATTTNPHG

-2818 FQASSGQLPANGVYG
+2818 FQASSGPVPTDGVYT
-2833 VTVTGDTTFTI
+2833 VTVTSETAFTI
-2844 ATAASGSGAG
+2844 ATTVSGSGSG

-2875 GASPLTFLYGDPDA
+2875 GRSPLTFLYGDPDA
-2889 AAAAVVPFDLRFAI
+2889 AAAAVVPFDLRFAV

-2923 WLQLVDPYPKGV
+2923 WLQLVDPYPQGV

-2940 AGALTKIPV
+2940 AGALTNIPV

-2954 PTPPTLVSQT
+2954 PTPPTLISQT
-2964 WSGYTPTSGSGNPIA
+2964 WSGFKPASPSSNPIA

-3005 YNTNLSAAPDNP
+3005 YNTDLSAASNTA
-3017 PNSTN
+3017 PNSVSEL
-3022 PAPSAGPPYDLF
+3022 PGASGPYDLF

-3045 AINPVLRN
+3045 AISPVLRN
-3053 PADPAWADAVAAFAT
+3053 PTDPAWADAVAAFAT

-3081 SLDMALGQGLVSVT
+3081 GFNLNFVQGLANVT
-3095 DSYVVTDTLQ
+3095 DSYVVTDALQ

-3111 QIELQW
+3111 LIELQW

-3124 SFSNVA
+3124 SFANVA
-3130 LTVTALDPSTL
+3130 LSVTALDPSNL

-3155 DGLLF
+3155 NGLLF
-3160 EVDNAA
+3160 EVDDAA

-3202 EASNNTAW
+3202 DASDNTAW
-3210 QVVPEFVYMTP
+3210 QVVPEFIYKTP

-3228 VTPFIDNATPIDVA
+3228 VTPFIDNVTPIDVT

-3266 IMADLLADPVHEQSL
+3266 IMADLLADPVQARSL
-3281 LAAHAAANVTSG
+3281 LAAHAAASVTSG
-3293 TTRRVKVACSYQF
+3293 TQRRVKVGCSYQF
-3306 PFPAVAGGAFDSA
+3306 PFPAVAGGAFDGA

-3347 ALFAAAIA
+3347 SIFAAAIA
-3355 GWASKN
+3355 GWASDN
-3361 SIVFGANA
+3361 SIVFGAGA
-3369 MPAGARLV
+3369 VPAGAMLV

-3408 S
+3408 N